1 MVLNMRTSHVGSFP
15 LEDSIDNIK
24 KILIDLWEIG
34 LDAPPYPQLRSFI
47 DIYLEPLVKEKIL
60 ISKNGFYF
68 VKDLKDIE
76 NIIDHKPHIPEAEYT
91 IKYIR
96 ENKLGFKWLRA
107 PVTGVFTLAS
117 RIYVQQDISIGLTAT
132 LINKPEYLG
141 SIIKYVRNHLEY
153 LKGLGYNI
161 LFVDEPTLGVIVGK
175 RRILYGYNE
184 DIIRDIY
191 DELFYDLGEENG
203 IHVCGRI
210 SPKLFEILTTTK
222 RIKYLNFE
230 FHDNPRNIESI
241 DKSLLV
247 ENNKY
252 IAPGVASAKKPVV
265 ESVYEIINVL
275 KKLIEKIDYRIDLVS
290 ADCGFGGLI
299 DETNDPAKSY
309 NISLEK
315 LKNIVKAVKIIKKEV
330 S

>member
-1 MVLNMRTSHVGSFP
+1 MRTSHVGSFP
-15 LEDSIDNIK
+15 LENTRANVE
-24 KILIDLWEIG
+24 KILVDLWKIG
-34 LDAPPYPQLRSFI
+34 LDVPPYPQLRSFI
-47 DIYLEPLVKEKIL
+47 DIYLEPLVKEKVL
-60 ISKNGFYF
+60 ISKNGFYYI
-68 VKDLKDIE
+68 KDLKNIE
-76 NIIDHKPHIPEAEYT
+76 NIVSHEPYIPEAEYT
-91 IKYIR
+91 IQCIR
-96 ENKLGFKWLRA
+96 KNNLGFKWLRA

-117 RIYVQQDISIGLTAT
+117 RIYIDHDFSKGLSAT
-132 LINKPEYLG
+132 LISKPEYLDP
-141 SIIKYVRNHLEY
+141 IIMYVRNHLEY
-153 LKGLGYNI
+153 LKKQGYNI

-175 RRILYGYNE
+175 RRILYGYSDN
-184 DIIRDIY
+184 DIREIY
-191 DELFYDLGEENG
+191 DQLFYGLGLENG

-210 SPKLFEILTTTK
+210 SPKLFEILVTTK

-265 ESVYEIINVL
+265 ESVREIINVL

-299 DETNDPAKSY
+299 DETNDPTKSY
-309 NISLEK
+309 SIGLEK
-315 LKNIVKAVKIIKKEV
+315 LKNIVKAVKIIKEA